1 MITIAD
7 IMSSPVTTLTT
18 QDTLKTAHDLT
29 RKLGIRHLPV
39 IDRESG
45 QLRGVVT
52 QRTMVAKILSLLNLY
67 GAGAINEREAATN
80 VMEVAV
86 VDFRQVNENEP
97 VKSVASG
104 FLHNK
109 HGCLPVINEAGAL
122 TGIVTSSDFVKLSL
136 SLLEQVD
143 P

>member
-18 QDTLKTAHDLT
+18 QDSLKTAHDLT

-39 IDRESG
+39 IDQDTG
-45 QLRGVVT
+45 QLCGVVT

-67 GAGAINEREAATN
+67 GADAITEREGATN
-80 VMEVAV
+80 VMEVAI
-86 VDFRQVNENEP
+86 VDFRQVSENEP
-97 VKSVASG
+97 VRAVAAG
-104 FLHNK
+104 FINNK
-109 HGCLPVINEAGAL
+109 HGCLPVVNEDGAL
-122 TGIVTSSDFVKLSL
+122 TGIVTSSDFVKLSI